1 MPLCTLCQ
9 QPALYYDLRLGGM
22 ACAAHASP
30 DAQIASV
37 RSLTSALLKAL
48 TCEVDLQDERH
59 KDTVAII
66 KQLRPLL
73 KD

>member
-1 MPLCTLCQ
+1 MPLCTVCR
-9 QPALYYDLRLGGM
+9 QPALYYDFTLGGM

-48 TCEVDLQDERH
+48 VCEVELEDDRH